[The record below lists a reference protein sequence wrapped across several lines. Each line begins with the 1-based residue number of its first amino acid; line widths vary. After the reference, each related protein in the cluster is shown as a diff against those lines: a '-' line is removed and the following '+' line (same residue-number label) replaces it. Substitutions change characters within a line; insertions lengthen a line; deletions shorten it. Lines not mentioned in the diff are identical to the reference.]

1 MALSKQRKQELVET
15 YTELLQRSQGV
26 VWVNNKGLSVSEISA
41 LRHRPREAEG
51 VCRVTK
57 NRLTRL
63 ALQEAGLPATEDTLS
78 GPTLVGFAFGEI
90 PPVAKAISDFAKEND
105 TIEIKGGMMGTQL
118 LSAQEVKTLANLPPL
133 PELTPMP
140 SVSATMA
147 LTLPTGIPN
156 SSAAIMARDI
166 RVPERSGDPSTT
178 VAEPS
183 GFMLITTLD
192 CMPALNQKP
201 HATPLP

>member
-1 MALSKQRKQELVET
+1 MQKGDKKMALSKQRKQELVET

-41 LRHRPREAEG
+41 LRHRLREAEG

-63 ALQEAGLPATEDTLS
+63 ALQEAGLPATEETLS
-78 GPTLVGFAFGEI
+78 GPTLASFAFGEI

-105 TIEIKGGMMGTQL
+105 TIEIKGGLMGTQL

-133 PELTPMP
+133 PELRAKLLGLLNSPARGIAGTLSS
-140 SVSATMA
+140 SVRQVVSVVHAFANADTSEASA
-147 LTLPTGIPN
+147 
-156 SSAAIMARDI
+156 
-166 RVPERSGDPSTT
+166 
-178 VAEPS
+178 
-183 GFMLITTLD
+183 
-192 CMPALNQKP
+192 
-201 HATPLP
+201 

>member
-41 LRHRPREAEG
+41 LRHRLREAEG

-63 ALQEAGLPATEDTLS
+63 ALQEAGLPATEETLS
-78 GPTLVGFAFGEI
+78 GPTLAGFAFGEI
-90 PPVAKAISDFAKEND
+90 PPVAKAIYDFAKEND
-105 TIEIKGGMMGTQL
+105 TIEIKGGLLGTQL

-133 PELTPMP
+133 PELRAKLLGLLNSPARGIAGTL
-140 SVSATMA
+140 SSSVRRVVSVVHAFANTDTSEVSA
-147 LTLPTGIPN
+147 
-156 SSAAIMARDI
+156 
-166 RVPERSGDPSTT
+166 
-178 VAEPS
+178 
-183 GFMLITTLD
+183 
-192 CMPALNQKP
+192 
-201 HATPLP
+201 